1 MDRKTVLL
9 LVASFGALF
18 LWQWLVGVW
27 YPPVKKP
34 LGQTNPVASAPN
46 ILVTNATGTV
56 TNVAAP
62 TLAATVSSTNQVIA
76 ISADAPEAVEV
87 FETRDAI
94 LTFTS
99 RGGGLKQVQLKGF
112 LETVGCDRPPGTNQ
126 FATLNEHARVPVLA
140 MQAGDALGDNSFKL
154 TRTSSTTLTAEKT
167 LPSGLRVVKQ
177 FDLGSNYQITAR
189 VRVENTS
196 AQAVLLPEQQIS
208 GGTATPMGPHDD
220 MTTMGVF
227 WYNGQ
232 KPEHVDHAWFSGGG
246 FGCNRPA
253 RPDYSSG
260 PNRILWTA
268 AHNQFFTI
276 ALVSAN
282 TNTYGSQFAAHRI
295 NLPPPTG
302 AEIAAD
308 SKVVREPHGLETSL
322 SYPAATLAPGAA
334 LERQFTIYA
343 GPKNEKLLANVGR
356 GTDAIMDFGFFSI
369 ISKVMLRFMNGIHSV
384 IAPIIPPKLG
394 EYAMS
399 LVLMTILIKLA
410 FWPLTA
416 KSTRSMKKM
425 QALSPELKKLQAKYK
440 DDPMKM
446 NKKVMEFW
454 RENKVSPMS
463 GCWPMLIQMPIFF
476 GLFYMIRSAIELRG
490 QPFLW
495 ACDLSKPD
503 TLMMIAGFPLNP
515 LPLIMGVTMFFQARL
530 TPATP
535 GMDPAQQA
543 MMKYMPLIFMVF
555 LYNQP
560 AGLTLYW
567 TVQNLLTIL
576 QTKLT
581 STNTATEAVAV
592 TIVPPKK
599 KK

>member
-18 LWQWLVGVW
+18 LWQWLVGIW

-34 LGQTNPVASAPN
+34 LGQTNLVASASN
-46 ILVTNATGTV
+46 MLVTNATGTVV

-76 ISADAPEAVEV
+76 IPADAPEALEI

-112 LETVGCDRPPGTNQ
+112 LETVGCDRPQGTNQ
-126 FATLNEHARVPVLA
+126 FAILNDHARVPVLA
-140 MQAGDALGDNSFKL
+140 MQAGDALGDNHFKL
-154 TRTSSTTLTAEKT
+154 TRTSSTSLMAEKT

-196 AQAVLLPEQQIS
+196 ATSVLLPEQQIS

-227 WYNGQ
+227 WYNGE
-232 KPEHVDHAWFSGGG
+232 KPEHIDHAWFNGG
-246 FGCNRPA
+246 FGCNRPV

-260 PNRILWTA
+260 PNRILWAA
-268 AHNQFFTI
+268 AHNQFFT
-276 ALVSAN
+276 VTVVPAN
-282 TNTYGSQFAAHRI
+282 TNSYASQFAAHRI
-295 NLPPPTG
+295 NLPPPTV

-308 SKVVREPHGLETSL
+308 SKVVREPHGLETSM
-322 SYPAATLAPGAA
+322 SYPSATLSPGQA

-343 GPKNEKLLANVGR
+343 GPKNEKLLASVGR
-356 GTDAIMDFGFFSI
+356 GTDAIMDFGFFSP

-384 IAPIIPPKLG
+384 VAPIVPDKLG
-394 EYAMS
+394 KYAMA
-399 LVLMTILIKLA
+399 LVIMTILIKLL

-425 QALSPELKKLQAKYK
+425 AALSPELKKIQEKYK
-440 DDPMKM
+440 ADPMKM

-495 ACDLSKPD
+495 ACDLSKAD
-503 TLMMIAGFPLNP
+503 TVMLIAGFPLNP
-515 LPLIMGVTMFFQARL
+515 LPLLMGVTMFFQARL

-581 STNTATEAVAV
+581 TTKLASEAVAV